1 MSSTEDERRAR
12 AFFREKL
19 LPAAAALRERGV
31 AFFPLGPDDADSWFE
46 APPAGDPFLTLGDL
60 ETALREHWEAEGL
73 PELAALARSLADLA
87 DALEIREQDSADVS
101 PFVYVMY

>member
-12 AFFREKL
+12 RFYRRHLAPTAERLRARSVRFFALGPDEAESWFEPPPQGSDFFAL
-19 LPAAAALRERGV
+19 EDLEGALRERWQ
-31 AFFPLGPDDADSWFE
+31 AD
-46 APPAGDPFLTLGDL
+46 
-60 ETALREHWEAEGL
+60 GL
-73 PELAALARSLADLA
+73 PELAALASRLAELA